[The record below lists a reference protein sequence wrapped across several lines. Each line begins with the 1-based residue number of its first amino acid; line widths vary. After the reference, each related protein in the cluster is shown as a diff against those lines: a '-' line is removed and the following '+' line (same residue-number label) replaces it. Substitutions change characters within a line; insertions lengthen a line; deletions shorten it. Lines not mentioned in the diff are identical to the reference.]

1 MVAQDAPRTNALLK
15 EFGGEMIEQI
25 RFNPVAGIDKLERPW
40 RRAQADQGA
49 SQASSRASTR
59 TVRRRPASRSTRTSG
74 AWRPSRGRSRSPR
87 ADWPDVDGVRVI
99 ETTVHGSDGARGLFE
114 QAYDPKTG
122 VVQMRQAFLQDEG
135 AKKAIPGKVSTP
147 ASRCCR
153 AAAHRRSST

>member
-25 RFNPVAGIDKLERPW
+25 RFNPVASIDKLEKTST
-40 RRAQADQGA
+40 RASRSRSA

-114 QAYDPKTG
+114 RAYDPKTG
-122 VVQMRQAFLQDEG
+122 VANAPGVLQDEG